1 MKVKSVR
8 GFVRLGRAKSCKGH
22 QTLQI
27 EFPDVVFCFMA
38 LQQYQ
43 HECSLSDAGLL
54 QRQLSEPLNFCER
67 AVVIFRDFK

>member
-1 MKVKSVR
+1 MKSVR

-27 EFPDVVFCFMA
+27 EFSNVLLCFMT

-43 HECSLSDAGLL
+43 HKCRFLDAGVV
-54 QRQLSEPLNFCER
+54 QRKLSEPLNFCER
-67 AVVIFRDFK
+67 AVAFVECDK